1 MQVAFLR
8 SKKSGIL
15 KIKEKWTPSAFIKKK
30 KKLYREIVSSYH
42 GVKKIVSHHVRGS
55 VTLVHW
61 KCLLL

>member
-30 KKLYREIVSSYH
+30 KKNYI
-42 GVKKIVSHHVRGS
+42 GK
-55 VTLVHW
+55 
-61 KCLLL
+61 